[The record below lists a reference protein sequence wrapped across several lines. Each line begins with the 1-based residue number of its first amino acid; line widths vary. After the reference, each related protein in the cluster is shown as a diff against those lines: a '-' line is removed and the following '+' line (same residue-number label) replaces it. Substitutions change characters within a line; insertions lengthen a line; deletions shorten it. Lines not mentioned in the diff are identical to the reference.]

1 MSQSLPR
8 RDFVK
13 AVAIGSLVITVTA
26 SGCRKIS
33 DEARAPSA
41 PAGEPFEPVVYVR
54 LDPTGTVTIVCPRS
68 EMGQGIRT
76 TIAMIVADEM
86 EADWKDVKVVQA
98 PGDEKKYG
106 SQNTDGSTSIRDF
119 LPKYREAGATVRAL
133 LEAAAAK
140 AWNVPVA
147 EVTAEN
153 GRVVHAASKR
163 SLRFGELVS
172 TASHPAD
179 SASVESRP
187 QEALAVPL
195 HRQGCAQRG
204 PPGHDYGPGNV
215 RAGPAPRRD
224 EIRGGSA
231 AAGVRGQ
238 GRHRRFER
246 GRKGA
251 WCRTHCAAAGSE
263 ASDRLSGAGRRR
275 RGGEQHLGGDAGPQE
290 AQDHVGRRSQRE
302 L

>member
-1 MSQSLPR
+1 MSQSVPR

-13 AVAIGSLVITVTA
+13 AVAIGGLVITVTA

-33 DEARAPSA
+33 EEARAPSA
-41 PAGEPFEPVVYVR
+41 PAAEPFEPVVYVR

-140 AWNVPVA
+140 QWNVPVV

-163 SLRFGELVS
+163 SLTFGKLVS
-172 TASHPAD
+172 TASSLPIPA
-179 SASVESRP
+179 
-187 QEALAVPL
+187 
-195 HRQGCAQRG
+195 
-204 PPGHDYGPGNV
+204 
-215 RAGPAPRRD
+215 
-224 EIRGGSA
+224 
-231 AAGVRGQ
+231 
-238 GRHRRFER
+238 
-246 GRKGA
+246 
-251 WCRTHCAAAGSE
+251 
-263 ASDRLSGAGRRR
+263 
-275 RGGEQHLGGDAGPQE
+275 
-290 AQDHVGRRSQRE
+290 
-302 L
+302 